1 MSHVETIES
10 LTTQELLRVGQVLLQ
25 LGYEIKPD
33 ATVPT
38 EGRKD
43 LIGPTRLVSEH
54 SVVVLHQH
62 SEAVLGRVSISG
74 ANATIVRQWLER
86 GVLCEAAEEAPAR
99 RRATVR
105 SSTVPARAT
114 RKVQAQ
120 V

>member
-33 ATVPT
+33 ASVPT

-54 SVVVLHQH
+54 SVVVLHKPN
-62 SEAVLGRVSISG
+62 ETIPGRVSISG
-74 ANATIVRQWLER
+74 PNATILRQWLER
-86 GVLCEAAEEAPAR
+86 GVLCEAVQEAPTR
-99 RRATVR
+99 RGAMVR
-105 SSTVPARAT
+105 SRPAQTRAT
-114 RKVQAQ
+114 RKVQAP